1 VDWCDRDGNPFVTA
15 QVLDTTLKI
24 QSRKVL
30 EHYLGEVNCLIR
42 EFSVTDYFLKPNPP
56 LTELA
61 NTSGEDSAH
70 RMDETLRRACVAIRS
85 PTAHR
90 EAETAKAHRG

>member
-56 LTELA
+56 LT
-61 NTSGEDSAH
+61 
-70 RMDETLRRACVAIRS
+70 S